1 MAQKFYGYK
10 CKKDFLIFLLC
21 WIAYSSTYVC
31 RLNFSA
37 VIPELQANHVFT
49 DSRIASVSSV
59 FFICY
64 GLGQFFSGIIG
75 ERLDTRKMV
84 FTGLLVSAL
93 SNIGIFFLHSFP
105 VFLTFWA
112 LNGIVQSM
120 VWSPILKIASLN
132 YDEQARLKFG
142 IDMSTTVPIGTLL
155 SYGLSLLTLVVL
167 PWQYVFLT
175 CGLFE
180 LAAALIWLFAG
191 RGLFIAKSG
200 ENGTDTA
207 VPTVSVRETAG
218 MLLTSGALLLMLP
231 IAIQG
236 TLKDSVTQWVPTFF
250 SSTFGSKTTF
260 SLALTMLLPIV
271 NVTGAYFAKALNKKL
286 QNEIATSLAFFGI
299 ASVFLLLLRIS
310 GDKSMLLSLISMAG
324 VTNCMFAVNVMLITL
339 VPLRFSKSG
348 RVSTIGG
355 LLNAVAYIGCGL
367 LNLPAG
373 KLLERGNGWNAL
385 FFMWIAL
392 SFAAILI
399 SAICAPLWKRF
410 CEKKEKDT

>member
-1 MAQKFYGYK
+1 MSQKFYGYK
-10 CKKDFLIFLLC
+10 SKKDFLIFLLC
-21 WIAYSSTYVC
+21 WIAYFSTYVC

-37 VIPELQANHVFT
+37 VIPELQAAHVFS
-49 DSRIASVSSV
+49 DSQIASVSSV

-64 GLGQFFSGIIG
+64 GFGQLFSGIIG
-75 ERLDTRKMV
+75 DRVDTRKMV
-84 FTGLLVSAL
+84 FAGLLISAL
-93 SNIGIFFLHSFP
+93 SNIGIFFIHRFP
-105 VFLTFWA
+105 VFLMLWA

-132 YDEQARLKFG
+132 YDAQTRLKFG

-155 SYGLSLLTLVVL
+155 SYGLSLLTLIVL

-180 LAAALIWLFAG
+180 LAAALVWLFG
-191 RGLFIAKSG
+191 SHGLFIVKSE
-200 ENGTDTA
+200 ENSADSA
-207 VPTVSVRETAG
+207 VPTASVRKTAG
-218 MLLTSGALLLMLP
+218 MLFSSGTLLLLLP

-260 SLALTMLLPIV
+260 SLALTMLLPVV
-271 NVTGAYFAKALNKKL
+271 NVTGAYFAKAINKKL
-286 QNEIATSLAFFGI
+286 QNETATSLIFFGI
-299 ASVFLLLLRIS
+299 ASVFLLLLRMS
-310 GDKSMLLSLISMAG
+310 GAKSILLSLIAMAG
-324 VTNCMFAVNVMLITL
+324 VTNCMFAANVMLITL

-355 LLNAVAYIGCGL
+355 FLNAVAYIGCGI

-373 KLLERGNGWNAL
+373 KLLESGNGWNAL

-392 SFAAILI
+392 CLSAIVL
-399 SAICAPLWKRF
+399 SAICAPIWKRF
-410 CEKKEKDT
+410 CQKQEKGA